1 MSEYMYLLLFLLLV
15 AGFTA
20 TVGCIALHIIIAAED
35 RKRKQQR
42 HDTRKR

>member
-1 MSEYMYLLLFLLLV
+1 MNEYTFLLVFLLAVLGLV
-15 AGFTA
+15 SLI
-20 TVGCIALHIIIAAED
+20 GCVALHIIIAAED